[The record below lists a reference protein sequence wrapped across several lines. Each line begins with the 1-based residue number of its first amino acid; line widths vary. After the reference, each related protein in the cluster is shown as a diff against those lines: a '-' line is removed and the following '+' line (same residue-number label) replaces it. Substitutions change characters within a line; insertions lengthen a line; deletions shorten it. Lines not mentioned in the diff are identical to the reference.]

1 MSTTDPDADCPA
13 LHVLNGALG
22 EGRWPEHAPDERG
35 VCAHC
40 HTTVDATGDRGGPGT
55 NRSRNPWR

>member
-1 MSTTDPDADCPA
+1 MSTTDPAAACPA

-22 EGRWPEHAPDERG
+22 EGRWPEHAPDEYG
-35 VCAHC
+35 VCVHC
-40 HTTVDATGDRGGPGT
+40 HTTVDAVGDRGGPGT